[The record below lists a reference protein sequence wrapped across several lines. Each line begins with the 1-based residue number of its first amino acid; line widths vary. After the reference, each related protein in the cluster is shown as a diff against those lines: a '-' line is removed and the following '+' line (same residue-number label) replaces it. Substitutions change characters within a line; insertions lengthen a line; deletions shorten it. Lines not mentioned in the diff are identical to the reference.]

1 MKPMKIVS
9 LGSSSSGCVTEER
22 VKDGSAR
29 AGAGAGEA
37 SSGSDTDS
45 GIETSRRKNSKTTSS
60 SSTPSTSSP
69 PKANKN
75 SNIPNV
81 NDYASRQE
89 VLFTQQLNIL
99 NKYDSILQQRI
110 SSNHNDSISNE
121 TNVVESLPSERAI
134 FILVLI

>member
-1 MKPMKIVS
+1 MKIVS
-9 LGSSSSGCVTEER
+9 LGSSSSGGCVTEER

-75 SNIPNV
+75 SNSNIPNV
-81 NDYASRQE
+81 NEYASRQE

-99 NKYDSILQQRI
+99 FY
-110 SSNHNDSISNE
+110 SNE
-121 TNVVESLPSERAI
+121 SVATTTIVSQTKQMLSKACQVREQYL
-134 FILVLI
+134 F